1 MLIEQRTIL
10 LERRQHLEKEAEK
23 KYMLGLVADFRIH
36 GERLESLEASFAS
49 GKIKGATLDAL
60 RDKALTKP
68 KVPDPVDRRC
78 FPGTPYYERRFK
90 KFNRQWWLPFMC
102 RLRHKLADAAF
113 RFGDG
118 PDARFYLF
126 LTATQQPFGVSLRLM
141 EPADVPE
148 VPPLDIGILLMSCHI
163 LHHGH
168 AWTLS
173 EDFACDHEFDLR
185 DDMGTDIYVLPMA
198 YVEDSH
204 VYGDGDFMKF
214 EHFIDM
220 FPEVSRAEVIDAESD
235 VPEDELDEEEA
246 AHPWLKKHGNDMRM
260 RKKRRTMLPVPG
272 KVKIVDP
279 NSSGDDDSDTSDEPL
294 KKVHLDEDALRAYYE
309 SLEEWKEGWD
319 AAHVPNPD
327 KAFHVHYR
335 AAPSTY
341 AKKGM
346 AVDFLRAEHTDAE
359 AQRFLRR
366 YRMQLSFDM
375 SVTEHEPGVSGPL
388 CEGWVHRMTCFFNMW
403 KAAGADRAYRFSEA
417 DIAAYEEP
425 DEITDLAPRLNA
437 KGAARL
443 AHLRSIRPRPPI
455 V

>member
-1 MLIEQRTIL
+1 MRWVSCSGRTNREVRYEFVVTSWGLISPGAIVSCSGRWRAEAQRQWRVADKANDDMLVEQRTIL

-220 FPEVSRAEVIDAESD
+220 FPEVSRAEVIDAE
-235 VPEDELDEEEA
+235 LEER
-246 AHPWLKKHGNDMRM
+246 HTD
-260 RKKRRTMLPVPG
+260 RRT
-272 KVKIVDP
+272 
-279 NSSGDDDSDTSDEPL
+279 
-294 KKVHLDEDALRAYYE
+294 DAR
-309 SLEEWKEGWD
+309 GH
-319 AAHVPNPD
+319 AH
-327 KAFHVHYR
+327 
-335 AAPSTY
+335 SQ
-341 AKKGM
+341 
-346 AVDFLRAEHTDAE
+346 AE
-359 AQRFLRR
+359 
-366 YRMQLSFDM
+366 
-375 SVTEHEPGVSGPL
+375 
-388 CEGWVHRMTCFFNMW
+388 
-403 KAAGADRAYRFSEA
+403 
-417 DIAAYEEP
+417 
-425 DEITDLAPRLNA
+425 
-437 KGAARL
+437 
-443 AHLRSIRPRPPI
+443 
-455 V
+455 